1 MRTGRIWAV
10 GRVGLA
16 VILGGAVVGAIVGG
30 GMGCDEPGYYPNQD
44 PALRKSRTAL
54 RADSTQ
60 RLYPADASRVKGL
73 AIRSQ
78 IGYMARTVDVAN
90 LTDQDF
96 ANVEV
101 WVNGQYVCYLPKMEK
116 GVLKS
121 IPWDALYDREGKHLP
136 TDGAGVRSFVVNT
149 VELYMDNGGGAK
161 LYDVPVS
168 VAY

>member
-1 MRTGRIWAV
+1 MTTSS
-10 GRVGLA
+10 
-16 VILGGAVVGAIVGG
+16 GG
-30 GMGCDEPGYYPNQD
+30 CNEPGYYPNQD
-44 PALRKSRTAL
+44 PALRKPKPAL
-54 RADSTQ
+54 RADATQ
-60 RLYPADASRVKGL
+60 RLYPAEASRVKGL
-73 AIRSQ
+73 AIRAQ

-96 ANVEV
+96 ANVEI

-121 IPWDALYDREGKHLP
+121 IPWDALYDREGKHPP
-136 TDGAGVRSFVVNT
+136 TEGPAARAFVVNT
-149 VELYMDNGGGAK
+149 VELYTDMGNGAK